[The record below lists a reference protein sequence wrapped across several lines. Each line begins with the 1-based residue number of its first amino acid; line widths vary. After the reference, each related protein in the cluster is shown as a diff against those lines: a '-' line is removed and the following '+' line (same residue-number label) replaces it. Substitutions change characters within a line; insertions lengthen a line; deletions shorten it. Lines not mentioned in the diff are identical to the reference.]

1 MSKEEQKESG
11 YLLTTRQAAKFMGVS
26 ETMIRDLTRRKYNP
40 LPYVNVPGCKYPKY
54 TKELL
59 TKYFNSFIVDEQGE
73 KQCI

>member
-40 LPYVNVPGCKYPKY
+40 LPYVNVPGCRYPKY